1 METINFPKDLD
12 YVRDLAIEIV
22 DSLVEEGIVRNCM
35 DTDEED
41 EFITQDIIVDILCRK
56 FGIANDDADEWVRE
70 M

>member
-12 YVRDLAIEIV
+12 DVRDLAIQIV
-22 DSLVEEGIVRNCM
+22 ESLVEEGIVRNCM
-35 DTDEED
+35 DTDDED

-56 FGIANDDADEWVRE
+56 FGISNDDADEWVRE

>member
-12 YVRDLAIEIV
+12 YVRDLAIQIV
-22 DSLVEEGIVRNCM
+22 ESLVEEGIVRNCM
-35 DTDEED
+35 DTDDED

-56 FGIANDDADEWVRE
+56 FGISNDDADEWVRE

>member
-35 DTDEED
+35 DTDDEE

-56 FGIANDDADEWVRE
+56 FGISNDDADEWVRE

>member
-22 DSLVEEGIVRNCM
+22 NYLVEEGIVRNCM
-35 DTDEED
+35 DTDDED
-41 EFITQDIIVDILCRK
+41 EFITQDIIVDVLCRK
-56 FGIANDDADEWVRE
+56 FGISNDDADGWVRE

>member
-35 DTDEED
+35 DTDDED

-56 FGIANDDADEWVRE
+56 FGISNDDADEWVRE

>member
-22 DSLVEEGIVRNCM
+22 NSLVEEGIVRNCM

-56 FGIANDDADEWVRE
+56 FGISNDDADEWVRK